1 MCCLCFH
8 PSVFLS
14 VHSCFLQYFFLPLRC
29 CIPRSP
35 LSCCIYCVSFLSL
48 PAVLAPHCRQ
58 HFIPP
63 QLIFYTYQV
72 IWAGLWLICLCHR
85 VCVCVSDNGHVVSFS
100 CVVCLL
106 LVGYLSVGVPNV
118 PCYWCI
124 FNNMCTYMC
133 VCVCVW
139 AYLSGFLVFLS
150 LFVTSTV
157 QFSEWENLD
166 CILSGLYGLLHF
178 FWSVCVC
185 VCACWCAFVLLLCSC
200 VCTVWALLQ
209 ACASH
214 QHHL

>member
-29 CIPRSP
+29 CVPRSP

-124 FNNMCTYMC
+124 FNNMCTYVC
-133 VCVCVW
+133 VCVCVCGLIYLASLSFSLYLW
-139 AYLSGFLVFLS
+139 LPLCNFPSERTWIAFYQAYMGF
-150 LFVTSTV
+150 
-157 QFSEWENLD
+157 
-166 CILSGLYGLLHF
+166 CIFFGL
-178 FWSVCVC
+178 CVC